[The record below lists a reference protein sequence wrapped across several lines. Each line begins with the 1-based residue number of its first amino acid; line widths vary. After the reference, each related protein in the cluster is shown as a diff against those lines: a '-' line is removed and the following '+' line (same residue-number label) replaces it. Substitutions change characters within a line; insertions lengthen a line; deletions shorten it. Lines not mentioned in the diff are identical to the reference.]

1 MRRDRV
7 RKMKKLA
14 IAAAALSLLAL
25 TAFTACAAD
34 APVPASSGDAQLASG
49 DWIALA
55 NRYPI
60 PDVSGKISGAPTPE
74 VLASWWDSLG
84 DETLTQLIATAL
96 ENNRSLSTARSKVTE
111 ARASLGISKAAVLPW
126 LDSTNYWSAGR
137 TPVEIGGSGSKV
149 DVYKLGI
156 DASWE
161 IDIFG
166 GKHQTIKAGAA
177 DLEAQYA
184 ELNSVWVSLSAE
196 IASDYVSLRTLQQ
209 RLAIARNNLALQKET
224 YALVESRYKAGLTDT
239 LALNQSKY
247 VLEQTDASIP
257 PLEASIEQVKN
268 GLAIL
273 TGLVPG
279 ALEDMLGETRPI
291 PQINAGVII
300 GIPAN
305 ALRQRP
311 DIRAAERQL
320 VAQIARKKAAK
331 ADLWP
336 KFYLVGSIGTEAL
349 NTGSLFEGP
358 NKLYSL
364 GPQITFPIFHW
375 GAIKNNI
382 KVQTSKQEQ
391 ALNNYEQTVLTAVG
405 EVRNAVTAVLKER
418 MRRESL
424 ARGTDAAKAALAV
437 ASDKYKS
444 GLVDFNNVIAAQ
456 QSLLSLSEQYAV
468 SEGQITTDGIQL
480 FKALGG
486 GWAPMDAEAAAQAA
500 KADKKAAKK

>member
-49 DWIALA
+49 DWIAMA
-55 NRYPI
+55 TRYPI
-60 PDVSGKISGAPTPE
+60 PDMGGKINDAPAPE
-74 VLASWWDSLG
+74 VLASWWESFG
-84 DETLTQLIATAL
+84 DETLTQLIAMAL
-96 ENNRSLSTARSKVTE
+96 ENNRDLSTARSKVTE

-126 LDSTNYWSAGR
+126 FDSTNYWTASR
-137 TPVEIGGSGSKV
+137 TPAEVGGSGSKI

-166 GKHQTIKAGAA
+166 GKHQTIKANAA

-184 ELNSVWVSLSAE
+184 SLNSAWVSLSAE

-247 VLEQTDASIP
+247 VLEQTDATIP
-257 PLEASIEQVKN
+257 PLETSIEQVKN
-268 GLAIL
+268 SLAIL

-279 ALEDMLGETRPI
+279 ALEDMLGEARPI
-291 PQINAGVII
+291 PQIDAGVMI

-311 DIRAAERQL
+311 DIRAAERRLAAQL
-320 VAQIARKKAAK
+320 ARKKAAK

-336 KFYLVGSIGTEAL
+336 KFYLNGSIGTEAL

-358 NKLYSL
+358 NKLYSF

-375 GAIKNNI
+375 GAIRNNI

-391 ALNNYEQTVLTAVG
+391 ALNDYEQTVLTAVG

-418 MRRESL
+418 LRRESL
-424 ARGTDAAKAALAV
+424 ARGADAAKAALAV

-486 GWAPMDAEAAAQAA
+486 GWAPLDAEAAAQAA
-500 KADKKAAKK
+500 KADKKKK

>member
-1 MRRDRV
+1 M
-7 RKMKKLA
+7 
-14 IAAAALSLLAL
+14 
-25 TAFTACAAD
+25 
-34 APVPASSGDAQLASG
+34 
-49 DWIALA
+49 
-55 NRYPI
+55 
-60 PDVSGKISGAPTPE
+60 
-74 VLASWWDSLG
+74 
-84 DETLTQLIATAL
+84 
-96 ENNRSLSTARSKVTE
+96 
-111 ARASLGISKAAVLPW
+111 
-126 LDSTNYWSAGR
+126 
-137 TPVEIGGSGSKV
+137 
-149 DVYKLGI
+149 
-156 DASWE
+156 
-161 IDIFG
+161 
-166 GKHQTIKAGAA
+166 
-177 DLEAQYA
+177 
-184 ELNSVWVSLSAE
+184 
-196 IASDYVSLRTLQQ
+196 
-209 RLAIARNNLALQKET
+209 
-224 YALVESRYKAGLTDT
+224 ESRYKAGLTDT